1 MSFEKEQTVA
11 IEACL
16 QAAKLCERVRS
27 TIPKAIEKQDQSPVT
42 LADFGSQAL
51 ICQYIHGAFPD
62 DPIVAEESPKE
73 LMKPE
78 RAESLKQV
86 VQYVK
91 EENPDVDEKKIIEWI
106 GYGNGHVSD
115 RFWTLDPIDGTKG
128 FIRQDQYA
136 VALALIVGGDVKVGV
151 LACPAYGEE
160 GGLLFY
166 AVRGQGSYTQP
177 IRSFETTIPTR
188 IYITSNA
195 DSDKFR
201 FTESVEGAHGDQS
214 KQKMIAQ
221 RIGISAEPL
230 RMDSQVKYGAVANGD
245 AVLYL
250 RLPNPGRG
258 DYRENIWDHA
268 AGTIIVEEAG
278 GKVSDMDG
286 KALNFRDNEKML
298 HNRGVIVSNGI
309 IHEQVLEALKN

>member
-1 MSFEKEQTVA
+1 MSYEKEQFVA
-11 IEACL
+11 IQACL
-16 QAAKLCERVRS
+16 RAAKLCERVRS
-27 TIPKAIEKQDQSPVT
+27 TIPKAIEKIDQSPVT

-51 ICQYIHGAFPD
+51 ICQSIHSEFPD
-62 DPIVAEESPKE
+62 DPIVAEENPKE
-73 LMKPE
+73 LLKPE
-78 RAESLKQV
+78 RAENLKQIV
-86 VQYVK
+86 NYVK
-91 EENPDVDEKKIIEWI
+91 EENSDVDEKKIIEWI
-106 GYGNGHVSD
+106 GYGNGDVSN

-136 VALALIVGGDVKVGV
+136 VALALIVDGDIKVGV

-160 GGLLFY
+160 GGVLFY
-166 AVRGQGSYTQP
+166 AVRGKGSYTQS
-177 IRSFETTIPTR
+177 IRSFDTTIPTR
-188 IYITSNA
+188 IYTTTNI
-195 DSDKFR
+195 DSEKFR
-201 FTESVEGAHGDQS
+201 FTESVEGGHGDQS
-214 KQKMIAQ
+214 KQKEIAH
-221 RIGISAEPL
+221 RIGIHTEPL

-250 RLPNPGRG
+250 RLPNPQRP

-298 HNRGVIVSNGI
+298 HNRGVIVSNGV
-309 IHEQVLEALKN
+309 IHQQVLEAFNN